1 MIIVVHGNTPFAW
14 TAAVHLASVGHDVT
28 LCADWSICV
37 RTPDAELAR
46 EPGLLTGLHELVPKQ
61 QLRLMSVHGLM
72 LERQAAQMP
81 ADAASA
87 TASVSAK
94 AVDASGAPI
103 IDQHWLAIGATAADL
118 LAYAQRLQ
126 ACPELGGIGMAPVVV
141 LSPYPLGTLAALKV
155 SIDAPVLALPVFAR
169 GGNMLANFAKPAL
182 LVLGCDDDSQQAIM
196 LEALRPMARRAGEV
210 MLVPLAAAELI
221 KSSVNAMLATRM
233 SFMNEMATLCESVGV
248 DIELVRQGLA
258 ADPRI
263 GSDYLDAG
271 CGFGGPSFSDELL
284 DFSRSVQA
292 SIDQQTLIANALRIN
307 ERQRDVL
314 FRKLWR
320 YFEGDLSGRC
330 FAIWGAA
337 YKPNS
342 ASVQDSA
349 VHPLLQA
356 LWAQG
361 ARTRVYDPLAAD
373 SLRECYPNQPLLE
386 LVDEPYAALH
396 GGAPSAGASE
406 AASDAAPR
414 ADQRVAQHAV
424 DGRADALIVVTAWEI
439 FQNPDYARL
448 RASLKTPL
456 ILDGR
461 NVYDPDYLRSEGF
474 TYVGIGRG
482 DVV

>member
-1 MIIVVHGNTPFAW
+1 MKIVVHGNTPFAW
-14 TAAVHLASVGHDVT
+14 TSAVHLAGIGHTVT
-28 LCADWSICV
+28 LCADWSRCL

-46 EPGLLTGLHELVPKQ
+46 EPGLLTQLHDLVPKG
-61 QLRLMSVHGLM
+61 LLTLSSGAGLM
-72 LERQAAQMP
+72 AAGTS
-81 ADAASA
+81 D
-87 TASVSAK
+87 VN
-94 AVDASGAPI
+94 AVAFA
-103 IDQHWLAIGATAADL
+103 IDQHWLALGGSADEL
-118 LAYAQRLQ
+118 LAYAQRLESERGT
-126 ACPELGGIGMAPVVV
+126 ALAPLVV
-141 LSPYPLGTLAALKV
+141 LSPYPLGTLARLKQAV
-155 SIDAPVLALPVFAR
+155 DAMVYALPIFAR
-169 GGNMLANFAKPAL
+169 GGSMLSNLAKPPL
-182 LVLGCDDDSQQAIM
+182 LVIGCDDEAHTAFM
-196 LEALRPMARRAGEV
+196 LETLRPMTRRAGEV

-248 DIELVRQGLA
+248 DIDLVRQGLA

-307 ERQRDVL
+307 ERQRDIL

-361 ARTRVYDPLAAD
+361 ARTRVYDPLAAQ
-373 SLRECYPNQPLLE
+373 SLRECYPDQPLLE
-386 LVDEPYAALH
+386 IVDQPYDVLNCSSSAA
-396 GGAPSAGASE
+396 SAG
-406 AASDAAPR
+406 
-414 ADQRVAQHAV
+414 
-424 DGRADALIVVTAWEI
+424 ADALIVVTAWEI
-439 FQNPDYARL
+439 FQSPDYARIRAGL
-448 RASLKTPL
+448 RQPF

-461 NVYDPDYLRSEGF
+461 NVYNPDYLREQGF

-482 DVV
+482 DVF

>member
-1 MIIVVHGNTPFAW
+1 MKIVVHGNTPFAW
-14 TAAVHLASVGHDVT
+14 TAAVHLAGIGHIVT
-28 LCADWSICV
+28 LCADWSRCL

-46 EPGLLTGLHELVPKQ
+46 EPGLLTQLHDLVPKG
-61 QLRLMSVHGLM
+61 LLTLSSGAGLMSSA
-72 LERQAAQMP
+72 QAS
-81 ADAASA
+81 DASSA
-87 TASVSAK
+87 TSANS
-94 AVDASGAPI
+94 ANANSYV
-103 IDQHWLAIGATAADL
+103 IDQHWLALGGSADEL
-118 LAYAQRLQ
+118 LAYAQRLSSSNQ
-126 ACPELGGIGMAPVVV
+126 GSGSTNSPEPSSSLSSADHAGLAPLVV
-141 LSPYPLGTLAALKV
+141 LSPYPLGTLARLKQAV
-155 SIDAPVLALPVFAR
+155 DATVYALPIFAR
-169 GGNMLANFAKPAL
+169 GGSMLNNLAKPPL
-182 LVLGCDDDSQQAIM
+182 LVIGCDDESQSAYM
-196 LEALRPMARRAGEV
+196 LETLRPMTRRAGEV

-248 DIELVRQGLA
+248 DIDLVRQGLA

-307 ERQRDVL
+307 ERQRDIL

-361 ARTRVYDPLAAD
+361 ARTRVYDPLAAQ
-373 SLRECYPNQPLLE
+373 SLRECYPDQPLLE
-386 LVDEPYAALH
+386 IVDQPYDVLNCASS
-396 GGAPSAGASE
+396 GASAG
-406 AASDAAPR
+406 
-414 ADQRVAQHAV
+414 
-424 DGRADALIVVTAWEI
+424 ADALIVVTAWEI
-439 FQNPDYARL
+439 FQSPDYARIRAGL
-448 RASLKTPL
+448 RQPF

-461 NVYDPDYLRSEGF
+461 NVYNPDYLREQGF

-482 DVV
+482 DVF

>member
-1 MIIVVHGNTPFAW
+1 MKIVVHGNTPFAW
-14 TAAVHLASVGHDVT
+14 TSAVHLAGIGHTVT
-28 LCADWSICV
+28 LCADWSRCL

-46 EPGLLTGLHELVPKQ
+46 EPGLLTQLHDLVPKG
-61 QLRLMSVHGLM
+61 LLTLSSGAGLM
-72 LERQAAQMP
+72 AAGTSDVN
-81 ADAASA
+81 ADAFA
-87 TASVSAK
+87 
-94 AVDASGAPI
+94 
-103 IDQHWLAIGATAADL
+103 IDQHWLALGGSADEL
-118 LAYAQRLQ
+118 LVYAQRLESERGT
-126 ACPELGGIGMAPVVV
+126 ALAPLVV
-141 LSPYPLGTLAALKV
+141 LSPYPLGTLARLKQAV
-155 SIDAPVLALPVFAR
+155 DAMVYALPIFAR
-169 GGNMLANFAKPAL
+169 GGSMLSNLAKPPL
-182 LVLGCDDDSQQAIM
+182 LVIGCDDEAHTAFM
-196 LEALRPMARRAGEV
+196 LETLRPMTRRAGEV

-248 DIELVRQGLA
+248 DIDLVRQGLA

-307 ERQRDVL
+307 ERQRDIL

-361 ARTRVYDPLAAD
+361 ARTRVYDPLAAQ
-373 SLRECYPNQPLLE
+373 SLRECYPDQPLLE
-386 LVDEPYAALH
+386 IVDQPYDVLNCSSSAA
-396 GGAPSAGASE
+396 SAG
-406 AASDAAPR
+406 
-414 ADQRVAQHAV
+414 
-424 DGRADALIVVTAWEI
+424 ADALIVVTAWEI
-439 FQNPDYARL
+439 FQSPDYARIRAGL
-448 RASLKTPL
+448 RQPF

-461 NVYDPDYLRSEGF
+461 NVYNPDYLREQGF

-482 DVV
+482 DVF

>member
-1 MIIVVHGNTPFAW
+1 MNIVVHGNTPFAW
-14 TAAVHLASVGHDVT
+14 TAAVHLALTGHAVT
-28 LCADWSICV
+28 LCADWQRCI
-37 RTPDAELAR
+37 RLPDAELAR
-46 EPGLLTGLHELVPKQ
+46 EPGLLSAVHDLVPKQ
-61 QLRLMSVHGLM
+61 RLRLMSVHGLFV
-72 LERQAAQMP
+72 ERQSLRIAQQAA
-81 ADAASA
+81 DVAASA
-87 TASVSAK
+87 FA
-94 AVDASGAPI
+94 GA
-103 IDQHWLAIGATAADL
+103 IDQHWLAIGGTAAHL
-118 LAYAQRLQ
+118 TEYAERLQ
-126 ACPELGGIGMAPVVV
+126 HSPELGGIGMATLVV
-141 LSPYPLGTLAALKV
+141 LSPYPLGTLAQLQASV
-155 SIDAPVLALPVFAR
+155 DAPVFALPVFAR
-169 GGNMLANFAKPAL
+169 GGTMLANFTKPAL
-182 LVLGCDDDSQQAIM
+182 LVVGCDDESQQASM
-196 LEALRPMARRAGEV
+196 LEVIRPMARRAGEV

-248 DIELVRQGLA
+248 DIDLVRQGLA

-320 YFEGDLSGRC
+320 YFEGDLQGRC

-361 ARTRVYDPLAAD
+361 ARTRVYDPLAAE

-386 LVDEPYAALH
+386 LVSDPYATLH
-396 GGAPSAGASE
+396 GGEQDEPAP
-406 AASDAAPR
+406 
-414 ADQRVAQHAV
+414 ADLS
-424 DGRADALIVVTAWEI
+424 DALIVVTAWEI
-439 FQNPDYARL
+439 FQHPDYARL
-448 RASLKTPL
+448 RAGLKQPL

-461 NVYDPDYLRSEGF
+461 NIYDPEYLRGEGF
-474 TYVGIGRG
+474 RYVGIGRG
-482 DVV
+482 DVL

>member
-1 MIIVVHGNTPFAW
+1 MKIAVHGNTPFAW
-14 TAAVHLASVGHDVT
+14 TTAVHLAGIGHTVT
-28 LCADWSICV
+28 LCADWSRCL

-46 EPGLLTGLHELVPKQ
+46 EPGLVSQLHELVPK
-61 QLRLMSVHGLM
+61 GL
-72 LERQAAQMP
+72 LTLSSAEALLS
-81 ADAASA
+81 AASHTDENA
-87 TASVSAK
+87 GDVCTQAM
-94 AVDASGAPI
+94 
-103 IDQHWLAIGATAADL
+103 DQHWLALGGSADEL
-118 LAYAQRLQ
+118 VAYAAKLN
-126 ACPELGGIGMAPVVV
+126 AVSDSALAPLVV
-141 LSPYPLGTLAALKV
+141 LSPYPLGTLARLKQAV
-155 SIDAPVLALPVFAR
+155 DATVYALPIFAR
-169 GGNMLANFAKPAL
+169 GGSMLANLAKPPL
-182 LVLGCDDDSQQAIM
+182 LVIGCDDEAHTAMM
-196 LEALRPMARRAGEV
+196 LETLRPMTRRAGEV

-248 DIELVRQGLA
+248 DIDLVRQGLA

-361 ARTRVYDPLAAD
+361 ARTRVYDPLAAE
-373 SLRECYPNQPLLE
+373 SLRECYPDQPLLE
-386 LVDEPYAALH
+386 IVDQPYDVLACTSSAAL
-396 GGAPSAGASE
+396 AGAGT
-406 AASDAAPR
+406 DAGRSALGHPEV
-414 ADQRVAQHAV
+414 RVA
-424 DGRADALIVVTAWEI
+424 GADALIVVTAWEI
-439 FQNPDYARL
+439 FQSPDYARL
-448 RASLKTPL
+448 HSGLRQPF

-461 NVYDPDYLRSEGF
+461 NVYDPDYLRQQGF

-482 DVV
+482 EVF

>member
-1 MIIVVHGNTPFAW
+1 MKIAVHGNTPFAW
-14 TAAVHLASVGHDVT
+14 TAAVHLAGIGHTVT
-28 LCADWSICV
+28 LCADWSRCL

-46 EPGLLTGLHELVPKQ
+46 EPGLLTQLHDLVPKG
-61 QLRLMSVHGLM
+61 LLTLSSGAGLMS
-72 LERQAAQMP
+72 
-81 ADAASA
+81 AASA
-87 TASVSAK
+87 Q
-94 AVDASGAPI
+94 ASGATGTRAINPDAFA
-103 IDQHWLAIGATAADL
+103 IDQHWLALGGSADEL
-118 LAYAQRLQ
+118 LAYAGRLDS
-126 ACPELGGIGMAPVVV
+126 ERGISLAPLVV
-141 LSPYPLGTLAALKV
+141 LSPYPLGTLARLKQAV
-155 SIDAPVLALPVFAR
+155 DATVYALPIFAR
-169 GGNMLANFAKPAL
+169 GGSMLSNFAKPPL
-182 LVLGCDDDSQQAIM
+182 LVIGCDDEVHEAFM
-196 LEALRPMARRAGEV
+196 LETLRPMTRRAGEV

-248 DIELVRQGLA
+248 DIDLVRQGLA

-307 ERQRDVL
+307 ERQRDIL

-361 ARTRVYDPLAAD
+361 ARTRVFDPLAAQ
-373 SLRECYPNQPLLE
+373 SLRECYPDQPLLE
-386 LVDEPYAALH
+386 IVDQPYDVLDCASSAAS
-396 GGAPSAGASE
+396 GSAGTGDYAGSSAHSNPE
-406 AASDAAPR
+406 TNSA
-414 ADQRVAQHAV
+414 
-424 DGRADALIVVTAWEI
+424 GADALIVVTAWEI
-439 FQNPDYARL
+439 FQSPDYARIRAGL
-448 RASLKTPL
+448 RQPF

-461 NVYDPDYLRSEGF
+461 NVYNPDYLREQGF

-482 DVV
+482 DVF

>member
-1 MIIVVHGNTPFAW
+1 MKIAVHGNTPFAW
-14 TAAVHLASVGHDVT
+14 TSAVHLAGIGHTVT
-28 LCADWSICV
+28 LCADWSRCL

-46 EPGLLTGLHELVPKQ
+46 EPGLLTQLHDLVPKG
-61 QLRLMSVHGLM
+61 LLTLSSGAGLMSSDV
-72 LERQAAQMP
+72 A
-81 ADAASA
+81 
-87 TASVSAK
+87 
-94 AVDASGAPI
+94 
-103 IDQHWLAIGATAADL
+103 IDQHWLALGGSADEL
-118 LAYAQRLQ
+118 LAYAKRLSSADQ
-126 ACPELGGIGMAPVVV
+126 TTLAPLVV
-141 LSPYPLGTLAALKV
+141 LSPYPLGTLARLTQAV
-155 SIDAPVLALPVFAR
+155 DATVYALPIFAR
-169 GGNMLANFAKPAL
+169 GGSMLSNMAKPPL
-182 LVLGCDDDSQQAIM
+182 LVIGCDDEAKTAFM
-196 LEALRPMARRAGEV
+196 LETLRPMTRRAGEV

-233 SFMNEMATLCESVGV
+233 SFMNEMATLCETLHV
-248 DIELVRQGLA
+248 DIDLVRQALA

-307 ERQRDVL
+307 ERQRDIL

-320 YFEGDLSGRC
+320 YFEGDLKGRC

-373 SLRECYPNQPLLE
+373 SLRECYPHQPLLE
-386 LVDEPYAALH
+386 IVDQPYDVLNCSSSAAS
-396 GGAPSAGASE
+396 ASAGAGTGAESSALGQPE
-406 AASDAAPR
+406 TNTT
-414 ADQRVAQHAV
+414 
-424 DGRADALIVVTAWEI
+424 GADALIVVTAWEI
-439 FQNPDYARL
+439 FQSPDYARIRAGL
-448 RASLKTPL
+448 RQPF

-461 NVYDPDYLRSEGF
+461 NVYNPDYLREQGF

-482 DVV
+482 DVF

>member
-1 MIIVVHGNTPFAW
+1 MKIVVHGNTPFAW
-14 TAAVHLASVGHDVT
+14 TSAVHLAGIGHTVT
-28 LCADWSICV
+28 LCADWSRCL

-46 EPGLLTGLHELVPKQ
+46 EPGLLTQLHDLVPKG
-61 QLRLMSVHGLM
+61 LLTLSSGVGLM
-72 LERQAAQMP
+72 AAGTNDVN
-81 ADAASA
+81 ADAFA
-87 TASVSAK
+87 
-94 AVDASGAPI
+94 
-103 IDQHWLAIGATAADL
+103 IDQHWLALGGSADEL
-118 LAYAQRLQ
+118 LVYAQRLESERGT
-126 ACPELGGIGMAPVVV
+126 ALAPLVV
-141 LSPYPLGTLAALKV
+141 LSPYPLGTLARLKQAV
-155 SIDAPVLALPVFAR
+155 DAMVYALPIFAR
-169 GGNMLANFAKPAL
+169 GGSMLSNLAKPPL
-182 LVLGCDDDSQQAIM
+182 LVIGCDDEAHTAFM
-196 LEALRPMARRAGEV
+196 LETLRPMTRRAGEV

-248 DIELVRQGLA
+248 DIDLVRQGLA

-307 ERQRDVL
+307 ERQRDIL

-361 ARTRVYDPLAAD
+361 ARTRVYDPLAAQ
-373 SLRECYPNQPLLE
+373 SLRECYPDQPLLE
-386 LVDEPYAALH
+386 IVDQPYDVLNCSSSAA
-396 GGAPSAGASE
+396 SAG
-406 AASDAAPR
+406 
-414 ADQRVAQHAV
+414 
-424 DGRADALIVVTAWEI
+424 ADALIVVTAWEI
-439 FQNPDYARL
+439 FQSPDYARIRAGL
-448 RASLKTPL
+448 RQPF

-461 NVYDPDYLRSEGF
+461 NVYNPDYLREQGF

-482 DVV
+482 DVF

>member
-1 MIIVVHGNTPFAW
+1 MKIAVHGNTPFAW
-14 TAAVHLASVGHDVT
+14 TAAVHLAGIGHTVT
-28 LCADWSICV
+28 LCADWSRCL

-46 EPGLLTGLHELVPKQ
+46 EPGLLTQLHDLVPK
-61 QLRLMSVHGLM
+61 GL
-72 LERQAAQMP
+72 LTL
-81 ADAASA
+81 S
-87 TASVSAK
+87 
-94 AVDASGAPI
+94 SGAGFMSSDVA
-103 IDQHWLAIGATAADL
+103 IDQHWLALGASADEL
-118 LAYAQRLQ
+118 LAYAQRLDS
-126 ACPELGGIGMAPVVV
+126 ERGISLAPLVV
-141 LSPYPLGTLAALKV
+141 LSPYPLGTLARLKQAV
-155 SIDAPVLALPVFAR
+155 EATIYALPIFAR
-169 GGNMLANFAKPAL
+169 GGSMLSNLAKPPL
-182 LVLGCDDDSQQAIM
+182 LVIGCDDEAHTAFM
-196 LEALRPMARRAGEV
+196 LETLRPMTRRAGEV

-248 DIELVRQGLA
+248 DIDLVRQGLA

-307 ERQRDVL
+307 ERQRDIL

-361 ARTRVYDPLAAD
+361 ARTRVYDPLAAE
-373 SLRECYPNQPLLE
+373 SLRECYPHQPLLE
-386 LVDEPYAALH
+386 IVDQPYAVLDC
-396 GGAPSAGASE
+396 ASS
-406 AASDAAPR
+406 AASAAS
-414 ADQRVAQHAV
+414 
-424 DGRADALIVVTAWEI
+424 GADALIVVTAWEI
-439 FQNPDYARL
+439 FQSPDYARIRAGL
-448 RASLKTPL
+448 RQPF

-461 NVYDPDYLRSEGF
+461 NVYNPDYLREQGF

-482 DVV
+482 DVF

>member
-1 MIIVVHGNTPFAW
+1 MKIVVHGNTPFAW
-14 TAAVHLASVGHDVT
+14 TSAVHLAGIGHTVT
-28 LCADWSICV
+28 LCADWSRCL

-46 EPGLLTGLHELVPKQ
+46 EPGLLTQLHDLVPKG
-61 QLRLMSVHGLM
+61 LLTLSSGAGLM
-72 LERQAAQMP
+72 AAGTSDVN
-81 ADAASA
+81 ADAFA
-87 TASVSAK
+87 
-94 AVDASGAPI
+94 
-103 IDQHWLAIGATAADL
+103 IDQHWLALGGSADEL
-118 LAYAQRLQ
+118 LAYAKRLKSERGT
-126 ACPELGGIGMAPVVV
+126 ALAPLVV
-141 LSPYPLGTLAALKV
+141 LSPYPLGTLARLKQAV
-155 SIDAPVLALPVFAR
+155 DAMVYALPIFAR
-169 GGNMLANFAKPAL
+169 GGSMLSNLAKPPL
-182 LVLGCDDDSQQAIM
+182 LVIGCDDEAHTAFM
-196 LEALRPMARRAGEV
+196 LETLRPMTRRAGEV

-248 DIELVRQGLA
+248 DIDLVRQGLA

-307 ERQRDVL
+307 ERQRDIL

-361 ARTRVYDPLAAD
+361 ARTRVYDPLAAQ
-373 SLRECYPNQPLLE
+373 SLRECYPDQRLLE
-386 LVDEPYAALH
+386 IVDQPYDVLNCSSSAA
-396 GGAPSAGASE
+396 SAG
-406 AASDAAPR
+406 
-414 ADQRVAQHAV
+414 
-424 DGRADALIVVTAWEI
+424 ADALIVVTAWEI
-439 FQNPDYARL
+439 FQSPDYARIRAGL
-448 RASLKTPL
+448 RQPF

-461 NVYDPDYLRSEGF
+461 NVYNPDYLREQGF

-482 DVV
+482 DVF

>member
-1 MIIVVHGNTPFAW
+1 MKIVVHGNTPFAW
-14 TAAVHLASVGHDVT
+14 TSAVHLAGIGHTVT
-28 LCADWSICV
+28 LCADWSRCL

-46 EPGLLTGLHELVPKQ
+46 EPGLLTQLHDLVPKG
-61 QLRLMSVHGLM
+61 LLTLSSGVGLM
-72 LERQAAQMP
+72 AAGTSDVN
-81 ADAASA
+81 ADAFA
-87 TASVSAK
+87 
-94 AVDASGAPI
+94 
-103 IDQHWLAIGATAADL
+103 IDQHWLALGGPADEL
-118 LAYAQRLQ
+118 LAYAQRL
-126 ACPELGGIGMAPVVV
+126 ESERGIALAPLVV
-141 LSPYPLGTLAALKV
+141 LSPYPLGTLARLKQAV
-155 SIDAPVLALPVFAR
+155 DAMVYALPIFAR
-169 GGNMLANFAKPAL
+169 GGSMLSNLAKPPL
-182 LVLGCDDDSQQAIM
+182 LVIGCDDEAHTAFM
-196 LEALRPMARRAGEV
+196 LETLRPMTRRAGEV

-248 DIELVRQGLA
+248 DIDLVRQGLA

-307 ERQRDVL
+307 ERQRDIL

-361 ARTRVYDPLAAD
+361 ARTRVYDPLAAQ
-373 SLRECYPNQPLLE
+373 SLRECYPDQPLLE
-386 LVDEPYAALH
+386 IVDQPYDVLNCSSSAASV
-396 GGAPSAGASE
+396 SAGTSNDAVCSAHSNPE
-406 AASDAAPR
+406 ANSA
-414 ADQRVAQHAV
+414 
-424 DGRADALIVVTAWEI
+424 GADALIVVTAWEI
-439 FQNPDYARL
+439 FQSPDYARIRAGL
-448 RASLKTPL
+448 RQPF

-461 NVYDPDYLRSEGF
+461 NVYNPGYLREQGF

-482 DVV
+482 DVF

>member
-1 MIIVVHGNTPFAW
+1 MKIVVHGNTPFAW
-14 TAAVHLASVGHDVT
+14 TSAVHLAGIGHTVT
-28 LCADWSICV
+28 LCADWSRCL

-46 EPGLLTGLHELVPKQ
+46 EPGLLTQLHDLVPKG
-61 QLRLMSVHGLM
+61 LLTLSSGVGLM
-72 LERQAAQMP
+72 ATGTSDVN
-81 ADAASA
+81 ADAFA
-87 TASVSAK
+87 
-94 AVDASGAPI
+94 
-103 IDQHWLAIGATAADL
+103 IDQHWLALGGSADEL
-118 LAYAQRLQ
+118 LAYAQRLESERGT
-126 ACPELGGIGMAPVVV
+126 ALAPLVV
-141 LSPYPLGTLAALKV
+141 LSPYPLGTLARLKQAV
-155 SIDAPVLALPVFAR
+155 DAMVYALPIFAR
-169 GGNMLANFAKPAL
+169 GGSMLSNLAKPPL
-182 LVLGCDDDSQQAIM
+182 LVIGCDDEAHTAFM
-196 LEALRPMARRAGEV
+196 LETLRPMTRRAGEV

-248 DIELVRQGLA
+248 DIDLVRQGLA

-307 ERQRDVL
+307 ERQRDIL

-361 ARTRVYDPLAAD
+361 ARTRVYDPLAAQ
-373 SLRECYPNQPLLE
+373 SLRECYPDQPLLE
-386 LVDEPYAALH
+386 IVDQPYDVLNCSSSAA
-396 GGAPSAGASE
+396 SAG
-406 AASDAAPR
+406 
-414 ADQRVAQHAV
+414 
-424 DGRADALIVVTAWEI
+424 ADALIVVTAWEI
-439 FQNPDYARL
+439 FQSPDYARIRAGL
-448 RASLKTPL
+448 RQPF

-461 NVYDPDYLRSEGF
+461 NVYNPDYLREQGF

-482 DVV
+482 DVF

>member
-1 MIIVVHGNTPFAW
+1 MNIVVHGNTPFAW
-14 TAAVHLASVGHDVT
+14 TSALHLASVGHTVT
-28 LCADWSICV
+28 LCADWSVRV

-46 EPGLLTGLHELVPKQ
+46 EPGLLAQLHELVPKQ
-61 QLRLMSVHGLM
+61 KLRLMSVAELVT
-72 LERQAAQMP
+72 ERVSSLVREDGFS
-81 ADAASA
+81 DA
-87 TASVSAK
+87 
-94 AVDASGAPI
+94 I
-103 IDQHWLAIGATAADL
+103 IQHWLAIGSTTADL
-118 LAYAQRLQ
+118 LGYAQRLQ
-126 ACPELGGIGMAPVVV
+126 ASPELGGKSLAALVV
-141 LSPYPLGTLAALKV
+141 LSPYALGTLAQLKAAV
-155 SIDAPVLALPVFAR
+155 DAPVFALPVFAR
-169 GGNMLANFAKPAL
+169 GGDMLANFAKPAL
-182 LVLGCDDDSQQAIM
+182 LVLGCDDDSQQAVM
-196 LEALRPMARRAGEV
+196 LEILRPMMRRAGEV

-248 DIELVRQGLA
+248 DIDVVRQALA

-284 DFSRSVQA
+284 DFSRSMQA

-320 YFEGDLSGRC
+320 YFGGDLQGRC

-342 ASVQDSA
+342 ASVQNSA

-361 ARTRVYDPLAAD
+361 ARTRVYDPLAAE

-386 LVDEPYAALH
+386 LVSEPYAALN
-396 GGAPSAGASE
+396 GPLG
-406 AASDAAPR
+406 
-414 ADQRVAQHAV
+414 
-424 DGRADALIVVTAWEI
+424 ADALIVVTAWEI
-439 FQNPDYARL
+439 FQSPDYARL
-448 RASLKTPL
+448 RADLKHPL

-461 NVYDPDYLRSEGF
+461 NIYDPEYLREQGF

-482 DVV
+482 EVL

>member
-1 MIIVVHGNTPFAW
+1 MKIVVHGNTPFAW
-14 TAAVHLASVGHDVT
+14 NSAVHLASMGHSVT
-28 LCADWSICV
+28 LCADWQRCL

-46 EPGLLTGLHELVPKQ
+46 EPNLLSQLHDLVPKGLLTLSSGA
-61 QLRLMSVHGLM
+61 GLM
-72 LERQAAQMP
+72 RAAQ
-81 ADAASA
+81 
-87 TASVSAK
+87 
-94 AVDASGAPI
+94 ASGASSTTDSQTLGVTDTNDASS
-103 IDQHWLAIGATAADL
+103 IDQHWLALGGSADEL
-118 LAYAQRLQ
+118 VAYAQRLS
-126 ACPELGGIGMAPVVV
+126 ASSLAPLVV
-141 LSPYPLGTLAALKV
+141 LSPYPLGTLARLTQAV
-155 SIDAPVLALPVFAR
+155 DATVYALPIFAR
-169 GGNMLANFAKPAL
+169 GGSMLSNLAKPPL
-182 LVLGCDDDSQQAIM
+182 LVIGCDDDADSAMM
-196 LEALRPMARRAGEV
+196 LEVLRPMVRRAGEV
-210 MLVPLAAAELI
+210 MVVPLAAAELI

-233 SFMNEMATLCESVGV
+233 SFMNEMATLCETVQV
-248 DIELVRQGLA
+248 DIDLVRQALA

-307 ERQRDVL
+307 ERQRDIL

-320 YFEGDLSGRC
+320 YFEGDLNGRC

-373 SLRECYPNQPLLE
+373 SLRECYPHQPLLE
-386 LVDEPYAALH
+386 IVEQPYDVLNCAA
-396 GGAPSAGASE
+396 GAASAGAALGQPE
-406 AASDAAPR
+406 TNTT
-414 ADQRVAQHAV
+414 
-424 DGRADALIVVTAWEI
+424 GADALIVVTAWEI
-439 FQNPDYARL
+439 FQSPDYARIRAGL
-448 RASLKTPL
+448 RQPF

-461 NVYDPDYLRSEGF
+461 NVYNPDYLREQGF

-482 DVV
+482 DVF

>member
-1 MIIVVHGNTPFAW
+1 MKIVVHGNTPFAW
-14 TAAVHLASVGHDVT
+14 TSAVHLAGIGHTVT
-28 LCADWSICV
+28 LCADWSRCL

-46 EPGLLTGLHELVPKQ
+46 EPGLLTQLHDLVPKG
-61 QLRLMSVHGLM
+61 LLTLSSGVGLM
-72 LERQAAQMP
+72 AAGTSDVS
-81 ADAASA
+81 ADAFA
-87 TASVSAK
+87 
-94 AVDASGAPI
+94 
-103 IDQHWLAIGATAADL
+103 IDQHWLALGGSADEL
-118 LAYAQRLQ
+118 LAYAQRLESERGT
-126 ACPELGGIGMAPVVV
+126 ALAPLVV
-141 LSPYPLGTLAALKV
+141 LSPYPLGTLARLKQAV
-155 SIDAPVLALPVFAR
+155 DAMVYALPIFAR
-169 GGNMLANFAKPAL
+169 GGSMLSNLAKPPL
-182 LVLGCDDDSQQAIM
+182 LVIGCDDEAHTAFM
-196 LEALRPMARRAGEV
+196 LETLRPMTRRAGEV

-248 DIELVRQGLA
+248 DIDLVRQGLA

-307 ERQRDVL
+307 ERQRDIL

-361 ARTRVYDPLAAD
+361 ARTRVYDPLAAQ
-373 SLRECYPNQPLLE
+373 SLRECYPDQPLLE
-386 LVDEPYAALH
+386 IVDQPYDVLNCASSAA
-396 GGAPSAGASE
+396 SAG
-406 AASDAAPR
+406 
-414 ADQRVAQHAV
+414 
-424 DGRADALIVVTAWEI
+424 ADALIVVTAWEI
-439 FQNPDYARL
+439 FQSPDYARIRAGL
-448 RASLKTPL
+448 RQPF

-461 NVYDPDYLRSEGF
+461 NVYNPDYLREQGF

-482 DVV
+482 DVF

>member
-1 MIIVVHGNTPFAW
+1 MKIVVHGNTPFAW
-14 TAAVHLASVGHDVT
+14 TSAVHLAGIGHTVT
-28 LCADWSICV
+28 LCADWSRCL

-46 EPGLLTGLHELVPKQ
+46 EPGLLTQLHDLVPKG
-61 QLRLMSVHGLM
+61 LLTLSSGAGLM
-72 LERQAAQMP
+72 AAGTSDVN
-81 ADAASA
+81 ADAFA
-87 TASVSAK
+87 
-94 AVDASGAPI
+94 
-103 IDQHWLAIGATAADL
+103 IDQHWLALGGSADEL
-118 LAYAQRLQ
+118 LAYAQRL
-126 ACPELGGIGMAPVVV
+126 ESERGIALAPLVV
-141 LSPYPLGTLAALKV
+141 LSPYPLGTLARLKQAV
-155 SIDAPVLALPVFAR
+155 DATVYALPIFAR
-169 GGNMLANFAKPAL
+169 GGSMLSNLAKPPL
-182 LVLGCDDDSQQAIM
+182 LVIGCDDEAHTAFM
-196 LEALRPMARRAGEV
+196 LETLRPMTRRAGEV

-248 DIELVRQGLA
+248 DIDLVRQGLA

-307 ERQRDVL
+307 ERQRDIL

-361 ARTRVYDPLAAD
+361 ARTRVYDPLAAQ
-373 SLRECYPNQPLLE
+373 SLRECYPDQPLLE
-386 LVDEPYAALH
+386 IVDQPYDVLNCASSAA
-396 GGAPSAGASE
+396 SAG
-406 AASDAAPR
+406 
-414 ADQRVAQHAV
+414 
-424 DGRADALIVVTAWEI
+424 ADALIVVTAWEI
-439 FQNPDYARL
+439 FQSPDYARIRAGL
-448 RASLKTPL
+448 RQPF

-461 NVYDPDYLRSEGF
+461 NVYNPDYLREQGF

-482 DVV
+482 DVF